1 MSSQPTHSAPKQTSD
16 IDGDTITKDN
26 VAETGTAKPGCFT
39 GLLHSILTVVQ
50 RLITA
55 LA

>member
-39 GLLHSILTVVQ
+39 GKQGYSNYHFS
-50 RLITA
+50 LIMNS
-55 LA
+55 